1 MSPQNT
7 GRSSLFGALF
17 IPALILGGLI
27 ILAILVISFRSGD
40 SAPTRSASS
49 DNVRTLDASTMTR
62 FENEFDAIGESVGSA
77 DAPITIREF
86 ADYQC
91 PACGA
96 FAPTAQRI
104 REELVESGDVRFV
117 FFDFPLPMH
126 AHAQQAAVAARC
138 AARQDKFWSYHDRL
152 FETQRDWAQSDD
164 PTSTFLDMAVETGVN
179 ADRLEQC
186 VAQGGPDDVIARNQE
201 AGKAIGLRATPT
213 VIVGNQMFSGVV
225 GYDRIQQAIDE
236 QASGGE

>member
-17 IPALILGGLI
+17 VPALILGVLI
-27 ILAILVISFRSGD
+27 ILAILVISFRGGD
-40 SAPTRSASS
+40 DRASS
-49 DNVRTLDASTMTR
+49 GGDNKARTLSADTMSA
-62 FENEFDAIGESVGSA
+62 FDNEYDAIGESVGSP
-77 DAPITIREF
+77 DAPVTIREF

-104 REELVESGDVRFV
+104 RDELVESGQARFV

-126 AHAQQAAVAARC
+126 AHAQEAAVAARC

-152 FETQRDWAQSDD
+152 FETQRDWSQRDD
-164 PTSTFLDMAVETGVN
+164 PTSMFLDMAVESGVN
-179 ADRLEQC
+179 ARRLEAC
-186 VAQGGPDDVIARNQE
+186 MTQGGPDDVIARNQD
-201 AGKAIGLRATPT
+201 AGKAISLRATPT
-213 VIVGNQMFSGVV
+213 VIVGDQMFSGVV
-225 GYDRIQQAIDE
+225 GYDKIRQVVEQQAS
-236 QASGGE
+236 ASD

>member
-17 IPALILGGLI
+17 VPALILGVLI
-27 ILAILVISFRSGD
+27 ILAILVISFRGSDGPSG
-40 SAPTRSASS
+40 AGN
-49 DNVRTLDASTMTR
+49 DNVRTLAADTMTA
-62 FENEFDAIGESVGSA
+62 FDNEYDALGEAVGSA

-96 FAPTAQRI
+96 FAPTARRI
-104 REELVESGDVRFV
+104 RDELVESGKARFI

-138 AARQDKFWSYHDRL
+138 AARQDKFWPYHDRL
-152 FETQRDWAQSDD
+152 FETQRDWSQRDD
-164 PTSTFLDMAVETGVN
+164 PTSMFLDMAVETGIN
-179 ADRLEQC
+179 AQRLEAC
-186 VAQGGPDDVIARNQE
+186 MTQGGPDDVIARSQD

-213 VIVGNQMFSGVV
+213 VLVGDQMFSGVV
-225 GYDRIQQAIDE
+225 SYDRIQQAIAE
-236 QASGGE
+236 QTDN

>member
-7 GRSSLFGALF
+7 QRSSLFAALF
-17 IPALILGGLI
+17 VPALILGALI
-27 ILAILVISFRSGD
+27 IVAILLISFRSGD
-40 SAPTRSASS
+40 PGASRSASG
-49 DNVRTLDASTMTR
+49 NAPRTLDTSTLSA
-62 FENEFDAIGESVGSA
+62 FEDNYDAIGVSIGQA

-96 FAPTAQRI
+96 FAPTARRI
-104 REELVESGDVRFV
+104 REELVDSGKARFV

-138 AARQDKFWSYHDRL
+138 AVRQDKFWDYHDRL
-152 FETQRDWAQSDD
+152 FETQRQWAQKDD
-164 PTSTFLDMAVETGVN
+164 PTSMFLDMAVELGVN

-186 VAQGGPDDVIARNQE
+186 MTQGGPDEVIARSRD
-201 AGKAIGLRATPT
+201 AGKAVGLRATPT
-213 VIVGNQMFSGVV
+213 VIVGNQLFSGVID
-225 GYDRIQQAIDE
+225 YTRIQQAIAE
-236 QASGGE
+236 QIGNQ

>member
-1 MSPQNT
+1 MSPQNN

-17 IPALILGGLI
+17 VPALILGALI
-27 ILAILVISFRSGD
+27 IVAILVISFRSGD
-40 SAPTRSASS
+40 TASSRSANNS
-49 DNVRTLDASTMTR
+49 NVRALDASTMDR
-62 FENEFDAIGESVGSA
+62 FNSEYDAIGESVGSA

-96 FAPTAQRI
+96 FASTAHRI
-104 REELVESGDVRFV
+104 REELVDSGEARFV

-138 AARQDKFWSYHDRL
+138 AARQDKFWDYHDHL
-152 FETQRDWAQSDD
+152 FERQRNWSQEDD
-164 PTSTFLDMAVETGVN
+164 PTSTFLDMAVENGVN
-179 ADRLEQC
+179 ADRLKQC
-186 VAQGGPDDVIARNQE
+186 MTQGGPDDVIARNQE

-213 VIVGNQMFSGVV
+213 VIVGNQMFSGVIS
-225 GYDRIQQAIDE
+225 YERIQQAIDA
-236 QASGGE
+236 QTGGQ